1 MYCETVVKFVNIK
14 RKKTTKLDDVKIVKT
29 FS

>member
-1 MYCETVVKFVNIK
+1 MYCETVVKFVYIYKKK
-14 RKKTTKLDDVKIVKT
+14 RTKLDDVKIVNT